1 MTERQ
6 KRPAY
11 RDAADRLRDAIERGD
26 YAPGA
31 QLPTDSAMAEAFE
44 TNRSSIGQAVR
55 LLISEG
61 LAVRRG
67 RSTYVARIVHKIL
80 RDTTARYVRA
90 RREEGAARGAF
101 AAEINRL
108 GMTPAS
114 QVTVSRVLPPT
125 HVAELL
131 GVEPGVSAVVS
142 RARRMLAD
150 DTPVQ
155 IATSYLPVDIAGG
168 TQLEKEDTGPGGT
181 KSRLADLG
189 YAQAQIT
196 ETIDVRSPE
205 PEEAAALD
213 LTEDQRV
220 YEVTHTARTEE
231 GRAVEVAVHVMPTH
245 LWTLKYT
252 WDLGSTN

>member
-1 MTERQ
+1 MTERE

-11 RDAADRLRDAIERGD
+11 RSAAAKLRAAIQRGD

-31 QLPTDSAMAEAFE
+31 KLPTDSELAEAME

-61 LAVRRG
+61 LAVRSG
-67 RSTYVARIVHKIL
+67 RSTYVARIVHKIR
-80 RDTTARYVRA
+80 RDATARYIRP

-101 AAEINRL
+101 DAEIARL
-108 GMTPAS
+108 GMSPVS

-131 GVEPGVSAVVS
+131 GVETGVTAVVS
-142 RARRMLAD
+142 RARLMLAD

-155 IATSYLPVDIAGG
+155 LATSYLPVDIAGG
-168 TQLEKEDTGPGGT
+168 TQLEQTDTGPGGT

-189 YAQAQIT
+189 YPQAQIT
-196 ETIDVRSPE
+196 EQIEVRSPE
-205 PEEAAALD
+205 PEEAAALR

-220 YEVTHTARTEE
+220 YEVTHTARTAE

-245 LWTLKYT
+245 LWTLSYT

>member
-11 RDAADRLRDAIERGD
+11 RATADGLRAAIERGD

-31 QLPTDSAMAEAFE
+31 KLPTDSELAEAFD
-44 TNRSSIGQAVR
+44 TNRSSVGQAVR
-55 LLISEG
+55 LLMSEG

-67 RSTYVARIVHKIL
+67 RSTYVARIVRKIL
-80 RDTTARYVRA
+80 RDSTARYVRA
-90 RREEGAARGAF
+90 RREEGVARGAF
-101 AAEINRL
+101 DAEIARL

-131 GVEPGVSAVVS
+131 GVDPGVTAVVS

-155 IATSYLPVDIAGG
+155 LATSYLPVDIAGG
-168 TQLEKEDTGPGGT
+168 TALEQTDTGPGGT

-189 YAQAQIT
+189 YAQSQVT
-196 ETIDVRSPE
+196 EQIDVRTPE

-213 LTEDQRV
+213 LAEDQRV
-220 YEVTHTARTEE
+220 YQVTHIARTEE

-245 LWTLKYT
+245 LWTLSYT
-252 WDLGSTN
+252 WDLGPTH

>member
-1 MTERQ
+1 MTDRE

-11 RDAADRLRDAIERGD
+11 RATADRLRAAIERGE

-31 QLPTDSAMAEAFE
+31 QLPTDSELADAFG
-44 TNRSSIGQAVR
+44 TNRSSVGQAVR
-55 LLISEG
+55 LLMGEG
-61 LAVRRG
+61 LVQRRG
-67 RSTYVARIVHKIL
+67 RYTYVARIVRKIL

-101 AAEINRL
+101 AAEISRL
-108 GMTPAS
+108 GMSPAS
-114 QVTVSRVLPPT
+114 QVTVSRLLPPT

-131 GVEPGVSAVVS
+131 GVEPGVTAVVS

-155 IATSYLPVDIAGG
+155 LATSYLPVDVAGG
-168 TQLEKEDTGPGGT
+168 TALEEEDTGPGGT

-196 ETIDVRSPE
+196 ETINVRTPE
-205 PEEAAALD
+205 PDEAAALNMA
-213 LTEDQRV
+213 EDQRV
-220 YEVTHTARTEE
+220 YEVTHTARTAEA
-231 GRAVEVAVHVMPTH
+231 RAVEVAVHVMPTH
-245 LWTLKYT
+245 LWTLSYT
-252 WDLGSTN
+252 WDLGPTH